1 MTHISLYHL
10 VENTDL
16 HLCFRYLQEFLERVI
31 KGFEDPHSGVR
42 NGAMFALGQFSE
54 HLQPGITKYSNE
66 LIPLIVNYAVKVSGE
81 HLYFVNYYKGPLTG

>member
-1 MTHISLYHL
+1 M
-10 VENTDL
+10 
-16 HLCFRYLQEFLERVI
+16 ERVI

-66 LIPLIVNYAVKVSGE
+66 LIPLIVNYAVKVSCE
-81 HLYFVNYYKGPLTG
+81 YLHFINHKKGSLLLVDLDGIK

>member
-1 MTHISLYHL
+1 M
-10 VENTDL
+10 VGNTIWRL
-16 HLCFRYLQEFLERVI
+16 RFRYLQEFLERVI

-66 LIPLIVNYAVKVSGE
+66 LIPLIVNYAVKVSAE
-81 HLYFVNYYKGPLTG
+81 YLHLVTCNYKKGSLAG